1 MGAYLLRRLGE
12 VLPVLLVVATAA
24 FLLVKVVP
32 GSPFDTDRPMPAEI
46 KARYE
51 AHYGLDQPTHVQF
64 GRYLAS
70 LARGDLGLST
80 KYHGWT
86 VNELVAPRIP
96 VSLQLGLLALALA
109 CAVGIPVGVLAAA
122 RPDSWLDRIPMGFSL
137 LGICLPSF
145 VIGPVLSLIL
155 SRWLGLVPPC
165 GWGGPEH
172 LALPVLTLGIVVAA
186 PIARLTR
193 GAMLEVRASDFVRT
207 AQAKG
212 LGPFRVWFVHT
223 LRNALLPVVTYLA
236 PAAAGLVSGSFVVES
251 MFDVPGLGRLFVT
264 SVTNRDATLIVGLTL
279 LYASA
284 LLVLNLLADLGLAW
298 LNPRLKRG
306 RAEAGGLTPGY
317 LAGLL
322 LAPLALLG
330 LHALLAPAK
339 AWAQASGLWAILSGD
354 GARLAVGLLVGLAGL
369 AVLVLVLR
377 ALAQGWSRFRRNR
390 PAMVAGVFL
399 LLVGAACLGA
409 AQGWLPLADYRAQNL
424 ALGPV
429 APGAD
434 HPLGTDTL
442 GRDLLSRLLHGGS
455 VSLLVGLIA
464 TVIALVFGT
473 AYGIAAGQARG
484 GVGEAMMRVV
494 DVINTLPLTLII
506 ILCTVVFGQD
516 LWLLYVV
523 VGGISWLTMARVVR
537 NQVLALRATPF
548 VQAAETMGASTGR
561 IVLRHYLPNLAGTLA
576 IYGTLTVPGVML
588 LEAFVSF
595 LGLGV
600 QAPMTSW
607 GLLIKE
613 GADVMEECPWILLAP
628 STLFALTLLALN
640 FVGDGLRDAFDP
652 RDTRR

>member
-1 MGAYLLRRLGE
+1 MGSYLLRRLGE
-12 VLPVLLVVATAA
+12 MLPVLLVVATAA

-32 GSPFDTDRPMPAEI
+32 GSPFDSDRPMPAEI

-51 AHYGLDQPTHVQF
+51 RFYGLDQPTHVQF
-64 GRYLAS
+64 GRYLAN

-86 VNELVAPRIP
+86 VNELVAPRVP
-96 VSLQLGLLALALA
+96 VSVQLGLLALALA
-109 CAVGIPVGVLAAA
+109 VAVGVPVGVLAAS
-122 RPDSWLDRIPMGFSL
+122 RPDSWLDRLPMGFSL

-145 VIGPVLSLIL
+145 VIGPLLSLLL
-155 SRWLGLVPPC
+155 SRGLGLVPPC

-172 LALPVLTLGIVVAA
+172 LLLPVLTLGIVVAA

-212 LGPFRVWFVHT
+212 LGAFRVWFVHT

-279 LYASA
+279 VYASF
-284 LLVLNLLADLGLAW
+284 LLVLNLLADLALAW
-298 LNPRLKRG
+298 LNPRLKRSQS
-306 RAEAGGLTPGY
+306 EAGGMTPGY
-317 LAGLL
+317 LVGILLVPPALLLLQAGLAAL
-322 LAPLALLG
+322 RAAAGPL
-330 LHALLAPAK
+330 PA
-339 AWAQASGLWAILSGD
+339 WLTGD
-354 GARLAVGLLVGLAGL
+354 GARLAAALVVAVPVLALLALVG
-369 AVLVLVLR
+369 R
-377 ALAQGWSRFRRNR
+377 AIVRGWDRFRRNR
-390 PAMVAGVFL
+390 PAVAAAAFL
-399 LLVGAACLGA
+399 LAVGGLCLAAA
-409 AQGWLPLADYRAQNL
+409 WVAPHDFRAQNL

-429 APGAD
+429 PPGGE
-434 HPLGTDTL
+434 HWLGTDIL
-442 GRDLLSRLLHGGS
+442 GRDLLSRILHGGG
-455 VSLLVGLIA
+455 VSIRVGLIA
-464 TVIALVFGT
+464 TVIALLFGT
-473 AYGIAAGQARG
+473 AYGIAAAQVG
-484 GVGEAMMRVV
+484 GTRGEAMMRAV
-494 DVINTLPLTLII
+494 DVLNTLPLTLII

-537 NQVLALRATPF
+537 NQVLALRAMPF
-548 VQAAETMGASTGR
+548 VQAAETMGASTR
-561 IVLRHYLPNLAGTLA
+561 RVVLRHYLPNLAGTLA

-628 STLFALTLLALN
+628 ATLFALTLLALN
-640 FVGDGLRDAFDP
+640 YVGDGLRDAFDP

>member
-1 MGAYLLRRLGE
+1 MAAYLFRRIGE
-12 VLPVLLVVATAA
+12 MLPVLVVVATAA
-24 FLLVKVVP
+24 FLLVKIVP
-32 GSPFDTDRPMPAEI
+32 GSPFDADRPMPAEI

-51 AHYGLDQPTHVQF
+51 AYYGLDQPTHVQF
-64 GRYLAS
+64 GRYLS
-70 LARGDLGLST
+70 NLARGDLGLST

-86 VNELVAPRIP
+86 VNELVAPRIA
-96 VSLQLGLLALALA
+96 VSLQLGLMALVLATAI
-109 CAVGIPVGVLAAA
+109 GIPVGVLAAS
-122 RPDSWLDRIPMGFSL
+122 RPDSWLDRLPMGFSL
-137 LGICLPSF
+137 IGICLPSF
-145 VIGPVLSLIL
+145 VIGPVLSLLL
-155 SRWLGLVPPC
+155 SRWLEWVPPC

-172 LALPVLTLGIVVAA
+172 LLLPVLTLGIVVAA

-279 LYASA
+279 LYASS
-284 LLVLNLLADLGLAW
+284 LLILNLLADLGLAW

-306 RAEAGGLTPGY
+306 QAESGGLTPGY
-317 LAGLL
+317 LAGLM
-322 LAPLALLG
+322 LAPLFLLG
-330 LHALLAPAK
+330 LHSLIGPATTLLEALGVTDILA
-339 AWAQASGLWAILSGD
+339 STGFRIT
-354 GARLAVGLLVGLAGL
+354 VGVLVGLALAALGYVVVR
-369 AVLVLVLR
+369 AVLS
-377 ALAQGWSRFRRNR
+377 GWSRYRRNR
-390 PAMVAGVFL
+390 PAVVAAAFL
-399 LLVGAACLGA
+399 VMVGAACLAA
-409 AQGWLPLADYRAQNL
+409 AQGWLPIADYRAQNL

-429 APGAD
+429 APNAQ
-434 HPLGTDTL
+434 HWLGTDIL
-442 GRDLLSRLLHGGS
+442 GRDLTSRLLHGGS
-455 VSLLVGLIA
+455 VSILVGLIA
-464 TVIALVFGT
+464 TVIALLFGT
-473 AYGIAAGQARG
+473 AYGIAAAQVRG
-484 GVGEAMMRVV
+484 STGEAMMRVV

-516 LWLLYVV
+516 LWLLYAV
-523 VGGISWLTMARVVR
+523 VGGISWMTMARVVR
-537 NQVLALRATPF
+537 NQVLTLRATPF
-548 VQAAETMGASTGR
+548 VQAAETMGASTRR
-561 IVLRHYLPNLAGTLA
+561 IIWRHYLPNLAGTLA

-613 GADVMEECPWILLAP
+613 GADVMEECPWILLVP
-628 STLFALTLLALN
+628 STLFAATLLALN

>member
-1 MGAYLLRRLGE
+1 MGPYVLRRLGE
-12 VLPVLLVVATAA
+12 MVPVLLVVATAA

-32 GSPFDTDRPMPAEI
+32 GSPFDSDRPMPAEI

-51 AHYGLDQPTHVQF
+51 RFYGLDQPTHVQF
-64 GRYLAS
+64 GRYVANL
-70 LARGDLGLST
+70 LRGDLGLST

-86 VNELVAPRIP
+86 VNELVAPRVP
-96 VSLQLGLLALALA
+96 VSIQLGLLSLLLAV
-109 CAVGIPVGVLAAA
+109 AVGIPVGVLAAA

-137 LGICLPSF
+137 LGICVPSF
-145 VIGPVLSLIL
+145 VIGPVLSLLL

-172 LALPVLTLGIVVAA
+172 LLLPVLTLGIVVAA

-279 LYASA
+279 LYASF
-284 LLVLNLLADLGLAW
+284 LLVLNLLADLALAW
-298 LNPRLKRG
+298 LNPRLKRSQ
-306 RAEAGGLTPGY
+306 AESSGMTPGY
-317 LAGLL
+317 LAGI
-322 LAPLALLG
+322 
-330 LHALLAPAK
+330 LLAPAVLLLLH
-339 AWAQASGLWAILSGD
+339 AGLSALRSRMGPIPDWLTGD
-354 GARLAVGLLVGLAGL
+354 AARLAAAVAVGIPVLLLLGFVAR
-369 AVLVLVLR
+369 AILR
-377 ALAQGWSRFRRNR
+377 GWERFRRNR
-390 PAMVAGVFL
+390 PAVVAAVFL
-399 LLVGAACLGA
+399 VAVGGLCLAA
-409 AQGWLPLADYRAQNL
+409 GWVAPHDYRAQNL

-429 APGAD
+429 PPEAG
-434 HPLGTDTL
+434 HWLGTDIL
-442 GRDLLSRLLHGGS
+442 GRDLLSRVLHGGG
-455 VSLLVGLIA
+455 VSIRVGLIA
-464 TVIALVFGT
+464 TVIALLFGT
-473 AYGIAAGQARG
+473 AYGVAAAQVG
-484 GVGEAMMRVV
+484 GTRGEAMMRVV

-506 ILCTVVFGQD
+506 ILCTVVFGQE

-561 IVLRHYLPNLAGTLA
+561 IILRHYLPNLAGTLA

-628 STLFALTLLALN
+628 ASLFALTLLALN
-640 FVGDGLRDAFDP
+640 YVGDGLRDAFDP

>member
-1 MGAYLLRRLGE
+1 MGSYLLRRLGE
-12 VLPVLLVVATAA
+12 MAPVLLVVATAA

-32 GSPFDTDRPMPAEI
+32 GSPFDSDRPMPAEI

-51 AHYGLDQPTHVQF
+51 RFYGLDQPTHVQF
-64 GRYLAS
+64 GRYLAN

-86 VNELVAPRIP
+86 VNELVAPRVP
-96 VSLQLGLLALALA
+96 VSVQLGLLALALA
-109 CAVGIPVGVLAAA
+109 VAVGIPVGVLAAA
-122 RPDSWLDRIPMGFSL
+122 RPDSWLDRLPMGFSL

-145 VIGPVLSLIL
+145 VIGPLLSLLL

-172 LALPVLTLGIVVAA
+172 LLLPVLTLGIVVAA

-212 LGPFRVWFVHT
+212 LGAFRVWFVHT

-279 LYASA
+279 VYASF
-284 LLVLNLLADLGLAW
+284 LLVLNLVADLALAW
-298 LNPRLKRG
+298 LNPRLKRSQ
-306 RAEAGGLTPGY
+306 AEAGGMTPGY
-317 LAGLL
+317 LLGILLVPPALLLLQAGLASL
-322 LAPLALLG
+322 RAAAGPL
-330 LHALLAPAK
+330 PA
-339 AWAQASGLWAILSGD
+339 WLVGD
-354 GARLAVGLLVGLAGL
+354 GARLAAALVVAVPVLALLAFV
-369 AVLVLVLR
+369 VR
-377 ALAQGWSRFRRNR
+377 AIVRGWDRFRRNR
-390 PAMVAGVFL
+390 PAVVAAAFL
-399 LLVGAACLGA
+399 LAVGGLCLAAAWA
-409 AQGWLPLADYRAQNL
+409 APHDFRAQNL

-429 APGAD
+429 PPGGE
-434 HPLGTDTL
+434 HWLGTDIL
-442 GRDLLSRLLHGGS
+442 GRDLLSRVLHGGG
-455 VSLLVGLIA
+455 VSIRVGLIA
-464 TVIALVFGT
+464 TVIALLFGT
-473 AYGIAAGQARG
+473 AYGIAAAQVG
-484 GVGEAMMRVV
+484 GTRGEAMMRAV
-494 DVINTLPLTLII
+494 DVLNTLPLTLII

-516 LWLLYVV
+516 LWLLYAV

-537 NQVLALRATPF
+537 NQVLALRAMPF

-607 GLLIKE
+607 GLLIKD

-628 STLFALTLLALN
+628 ATLFALTLLALN
-640 FVGDGLRDAFDP
+640 YVGDGLRDAFDP

>member
-12 VLPVLLVVATAA
+12 VLPVLLVVATAS

-64 GRYLAS
+64 GRYLAN
-70 LARGDLGLST
+70 LAQGDLGLST

-96 VSLQLGLLALALA
+96 VSLQLGLLALLLA
-109 CAVGIPVGVLAAA
+109 SAVGIPVGVLAAS

-145 VIGPVLSLIL
+145 VIGPLLSLLL

-172 LALPVLTLGIVVAA
+172 LLLPVLTLGIVVAA

-264 SVTNRDATLIVGLTL
+264 SVTNRDATLIVGLTI

-284 LLVLNLLADLGLAW
+284 LLILNLLADLGLAW

-306 RAEAGGLTPGY
+306 QAASGGLTPGY

-322 LAPLALLG
+322 LAPVALLA

-339 AWAQASGLWAILSGD
+339 AWAVSTGLWAALSGD
-354 GARLAVGLLVGLAGL
+354 AARMTVAALVALAGL
-369 AVLVLVLR
+369 AVLVLVVR
-377 ALAQGWSRFRRNR
+377 ALAQGWGRFRRNR
-390 PAMVAGVFL
+390 PAVVAGAFL

-409 AQGWLPLADYRAQNL
+409 AQGWLPLADYRAQDL

-429 APGAD
+429 GPGAG
-434 HPLGTDTL
+434 HRPL
-442 GRDLLSRLLHGGS
+442 
-455 VSLLVGLIA
+455 
-464 TVIALVFGT
+464 
-473 AYGIAAGQARG
+473 Q
-484 GVGEAMMRVV
+484 
-494 DVINTLPLTLII
+494 
-506 ILCTVVFGQD
+506 
-516 LWLLYVV
+516 
-523 VGGISWLTMARVVR
+523 
-537 NQVLALRATPF
+537 
-548 VQAAETMGASTGR
+548 
-561 IVLRHYLPNLAGTLA
+561 
-576 IYGTLTVPGVML
+576 
-588 LEAFVSF
+588 
-595 LGLGV
+595 
-600 QAPMTSW
+600 
-607 GLLIKE
+607 
-613 GADVMEECPWILLAP
+613 
-628 STLFALTLLALN
+628 
-640 FVGDGLRDAFDP
+640 
-652 RDTRR
+652 